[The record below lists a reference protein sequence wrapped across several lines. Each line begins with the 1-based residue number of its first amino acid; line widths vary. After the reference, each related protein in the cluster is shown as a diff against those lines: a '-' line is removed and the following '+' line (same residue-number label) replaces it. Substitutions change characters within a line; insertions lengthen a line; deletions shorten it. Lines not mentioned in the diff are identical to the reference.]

1 MQKRLFIC
9 IAICMVLLSGS
20 VMAEIP
26 PIENALIIVNDGA
39 MYDTTTNGYVETGNW
54 SDLGGGV
61 DNRTV
66 RVCGDSNAKAF
77 WKINPVPEYY
87 DLYYWNSVIPDGD
100 ENALLD
106 VYATTSSAG
115 KTYIDFSKG
124 TAQWKYA
131 GTYYTTDNNL
141 SLTLTG
147 SGKGKI
153 AASAFMLSKST
164 QEKFYEYMNI
174 SGNKGTEGK
183 ELIITIGS
191 DVAKL
196 DGEEIRLDMGS
207 PQISNDRTIVPVRFI
222 SDVMGAEVLWK
233 ENERKVTVISNG
245 KTVEFFIGNTTYKV
259 QGEDKLLDSPPQI
272 IDNRTYIPV
281 RFLAEAIG
289 KFVEYNN
296 GVIMIK

>member
-1 MQKRLFIC
+1 
-9 IAICMVLLSGS
+9 
-20 VMAEIP
+20 
-26 PIENALIIVNDGA
+26 
-39 MYDTTTNGYVETGNW
+39 
-54 SDLGGGV
+54 
-61 DNRTV
+61 
-66 RVCGDSNAKAF
+66 
-77 WKINPVPEYY
+77 
-87 DLYYWNSVIPDGD
+87 
-100 ENALLD
+100 
-106 VYATTSSAG
+106 
-115 KTYIDFSKG
+115 
-124 TAQWKYA
+124 
-131 GTYYTTDNNL
+131 
-141 SLTLTG
+141 
-147 SGKGKI
+147 
-153 AASAFMLSKST
+153 MLSKST
-164 QEKFYEYMNI
+164 QETFYEYMNI

-196 DGEEIRLDMGS
+196 DGEEIRLDMGY

-222 SDVMGAEVLWK
+222 SEVMGAEVLWK

-245 KTVEFFIGNTTYKV
+245 KTVEFFIGNTTNKV